1 MSSNKLNKF
10 TKQNADIGSYVCN
23 KHYIVNYNHNGYEEA
38 CAGFLLNYYGGNI
51 VLLSED
57 GVYHIEYKDIVFMK
71 PGRIKSLDKFNI
83 EYQNLIKILQNKDD
97 EEATYE

>member
-1 MSSNKLNKF
+1 MSSNKF
-10 TKQNADIGSYVCN
+10 MKQNAAIGNYVCN
-23 KHYIVNYNHNGYEEA
+23 RHYIVNYNYYGCEET

-57 GVYHIEYKDIVFMK
+57 GIYHIKYKDIVFMK

-83 EYQNLIKILQNKDD
+83 EYQNLIKILQNKDL
-97 EEATYE
+97 EEVNE